1 MYFFTADSGGDNTPP
16 MIMGCPADIVEF
28 LPSGNFMMVSWTEP
42 TATDNSG
49 TANLEFQSF
58 RPGTF
63 FEVNQPA
70 EVIYT
75 FVDPSGNEATCSFTV
90 SVRRRG

>member
-1 MYFFTADSGGDNTPP
+1 
-16 MIMGCPADIVEF
+16 
-28 LPSGNFMMVSWTEP
+28 MVSWTEP
-42 TATDNSG
+42 TAFDDSG

-63 FEVNQPA
+63 FEVNQPS

-75 FVDPSGNEATCSFTV
+75 FVDPSGNEAICSFTV
-90 SVRRRG
+90 SVRRKIYFISEILI